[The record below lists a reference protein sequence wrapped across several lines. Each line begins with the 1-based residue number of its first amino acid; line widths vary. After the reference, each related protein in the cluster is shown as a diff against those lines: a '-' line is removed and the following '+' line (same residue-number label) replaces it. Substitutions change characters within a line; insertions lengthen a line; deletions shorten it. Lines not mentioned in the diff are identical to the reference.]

1 MGADHDHN
9 IRPYRDHNIRPY
21 RNYFTHFQGKP
32 GLDTA
37 RLQEIYD
44 YLSQLQ
50 APYGFIPES
59 LNEPF
64 DPYDSSQ
71 WDSQLLKDP
80 NPAAGILP
88 SQNVM
93 ENPDYS
99 YIPVGQATY
108 TPQWTEDM
116 GELELIDWRR
126 KELEDFWGGEKMIS
140 NENISVNARANTSTT
155 IYNITDIE
163 ILQQIP
169 IVRWKML
176 EQTEKRE

>member
-1 MGADHDHN
+1 MGADHDHYN
-9 IRPYRDHNIRPY
+9 SHGILPSSDRPYRD
-21 RNYFTHFQGKP
+21 YFINFQGQP

-50 APYGFIPES
+50 APWGFINPS
-59 LNEPF
+59 IMR

-108 TPQWTEDM
+108 TPQLVENM
-116 GELELIDWRR
+116 GELELLDWGR
-126 KELEDFWGGEKMIS
+126 KNL
-140 NENISVNARANTSTT
+140 
-155 IYNITDIE
+155 
-163 ILQQIP
+163 
-169 IVRWKML
+169 
-176 EQTEKRE
+176 